1 MYSGSL
7 SYILTAYQYQVLF
20 FAKEQKLSHSFHT
33 LRNVKCKM
41 WIMKEKR
48 KTKKEEIL
56 SAVFNCVFVH
66 L

>member
-48 KTKKEEIL
+48 NAKKEEFL
-56 SAVFNCVFVH
+56 SGVFNCVFVH